1 MDVHSHE
8 ARTSDLPL
16 PQSQTMLLHAFAG
29 SDLISS
35 QNSASPSE
43 ASPLPN
49 FLQRQLFQK
58 NLPRLYSFPANHIHR
73 TLKFPSV
80 SGLLLFSS
88 FHSTTIMSTHGSL
101 PILLVHFQEQHQHD
115 SPAIFLGSPP
125 FSSPKMSSP
134 SWTPKQPDTVSPTG
148 NDREQQCNTT
158 CWYLI
163 SHQTQRDSSG
173 HRCRFPSDPVLYP
186 IPHSITTTQ

>member
-101 PILLVHFQEQHQHD
+101 PILLVHFQEQHQHMIPQQSSLD
-115 SPAIFLGSPP
+115 HHLSPP
-125 FSSPKMSSP
+125 PKCLLLLGHP
-134 SWTPKQPDTVSPTG
+134 S
-148 NDREQQCNTT
+148 N
-158 CWYLI
+158 L
-163 SHQTQRDSSG
+163 TQRHLQEMTESNSAILHAG
-173 HRCRFPSDPVLYP
+173 
-186 IPHSITTTQ
+186 I